1 MSENTPQRPT
11 RQQRARALIGAIL
24 LGGVA
29 QGRTV
34 NGRLGPRGAGS
45 SQPRQGKQA
54 QRPVSG
60 GGYK

>member
-1 MSENTPQRPT
+1 MGDRPQPT
-11 RQQRARALIGAIL
+11 RAQRRRALGMAIL
-24 LGGVA
+24 LGGVS

-45 SQPRQGKQA
+45 PQPKKVSQK
-54 QRPVSG
+54 PVKG

>member
-1 MSENTPQRPT
+1 MGNEAPQRPT
-11 RQQRARALIGAIL
+11 RQQRARALIGTIL
-24 LGGVA
+24 LQGVG

-34 NGRLGPRGAGS
+34 NGRLGPRGAGQP
-45 SQPRQGKQA
+45 SQPRRQP